1 MQSTKNYQTRQGAA
15 ILAALREVG
24 GHATADALYTAMC
37 EAGQRV
43 GRTTVWRQLEKLVER
58 GVVQKYP
65 GAPGERTCY
74 QYVGDADCGSHFH
87 LKCTACG
94 KLIHLECGHMQALAG
109 HVAREHGFRVDRF
122 RTVFYGLCADCAAKE
137 GEKS

>member
-74 QYVGDADCGSHFH
+74 QYVFSNKWKREGRVRCIAKWIHNRSHF
-87 LKCTACG
+87 
-94 KLIHLECGHMQALAG
+94 I
-109 HVAREHGFRVDRF
+109 
-122 RTVFYGLCADCAAKE
+122 
-137 GEKS
+137 